1 MRIDCDNT
9 LIIITSVVTCEN
21 FFTRIVTRANFFK
34 FFQKKCTRP
43 IINRLRTRRVWRS
56 SQTEWKTPFLVVF
69 LDSDRGYWLTL
80 IRPIRAAMTDLP
92 IEFRDALCTRRVYRG
107 PLHFCKTEVWF
118 SKWPPGGGPRH
129 EKGHPPIISKTV
141 KDKKLKF
148 AG

>member
-56 SQTEWKTPFLVVF
+56 SQDGMEDSVSRGFLH
-69 LDSDRGYWLTL
+69 SHRPYSLTL
-80 IRPIRAAMTDLP
+80 IRPIRAAMTNLP
-92 IEFRDALCTRRVYRG
+92 IEFRDALCTQYASEG
-107 PLHFCKTEVWF
+107 PLHFCKTEFWF
-118 SKWPPGGGPRH
+118 SKWPPGGAPRYG
-129 EKGHPPIISKTV
+129 KGHPPIISRTV

-148 AG
+148 FG